1 MAYAGVDLHKNFC
14 QTIICTRE
22 GELIKEG
29 RIRTEKEDI
38 EEFFSDLEDLE
49 IAFEASSNYEYFYD
63 LLESLG
69 HKVVLAHPLKTRMIA
84 ESRVKTDKVDAKTL
98 AELLRVESF
107 ADISCSAEGDK
118 VVKASPL
125 SLSTTSLLHIP
136 SLLSL
141 SCFPL
146 LFVYRQIRSEIGNGS
161 RFPTEEKA
169 FSYAGLVPKCI
180 SQERRAIMGE

>member
-84 ESRVKTDKVDAKTL
+84 ESRV
-98 AELLRVESF
+98 
-107 ADISCSAEGDK
+107 
-118 VVKASPL
+118 
-125 SLSTTSLLHIP
+125 
-136 SLLSL
+136 
-141 SCFPL
+141 
-146 LFVYRQIRSEIGNGS
+146 
-161 RFPTEEKA
+161 
-169 FSYAGLVPKCI
+169 
-180 SQERRAIMGE
+180 